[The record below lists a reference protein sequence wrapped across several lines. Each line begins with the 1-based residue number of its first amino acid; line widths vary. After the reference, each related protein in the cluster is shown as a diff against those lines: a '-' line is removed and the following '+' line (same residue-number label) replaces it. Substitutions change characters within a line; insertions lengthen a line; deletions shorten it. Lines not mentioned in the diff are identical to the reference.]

1 MLTLFKKIFTWWNQ
15 DTFGTRLKTIFFG
28 KLAGTDQFGNKYYED
43 KKGKRWVI
51 YSDVIDAS
59 KIPVEW
65 YSWIHFT
72 PNKIE
77 KKHELEK
84 YDWQKPHQSN
94 LTGTEKAY
102 YPNKNKENPQGDF
115 GIRQSKLNLS
125 GNIKYTYSGLSC
137 VNLNSL
143 KNLTVRHNKLGQLYR
158 DWAIKEFLS
167 GEVYYGNWIDVGTH
181 ERLQEARSLVK
192 NQT

>member
-1 MLTLFKKIFTWWNQ
+1 MLTLLKKIFTWWNQ

-65 YSWIHFT
+65 YSWMHFT

-94 LTGTEKAY
+94 LTGTEEAY
-102 YPNKNKENPQGDF
+102 YPNKNKDGV
-115 GIRQSKLNLS
+115 KK
-125 GNIKYTYSGLSC
+125 KYTS
-137 VNLNSL
+137 
-143 KNLTVRHNKLGQLYR
+143 
-158 DWAIKEFLS
+158 WKE
-167 GEVYYGNWIDVGTH
+167 
-181 ERLQEARSLVK
+181 
-192 NQT
+192 